1 MRKPADREGK
11 SRPVRKPRE
20 KVNWRIGAGEK
31 GGEVV
36 AIEPNRE
43 FEHAF
48 EGGSDPLMD
57 AIEYAAKQIREGQS

>member
-1 MRKPADREGK
+1 M
-11 SRPVRKPRE
+11 RKPRE